1 MTLDWGYVIQ
11 IFPDLLKGLRL
22 TLVITV
28 LASLLALVLGFLV
41 AFVIYRKVPLLSQI
55 AKIYVQVTRNTPLL
69 VQLYL
74 FFFALPQ
81 FGILISALASGV
93 IVLGSQAASYMSE
106 IYRAGIE
113 AVPREQW
120 DAANALNLPTR
131 RVWLRII
138 LPQAIPPVL
147 PALGNHVNEMLKL
160 TAYASAIGVIE
171 LFGQGLRVAEL
182 TYRYLVPFTMVGLLY
197 LVFSVTVTVLLRRVE
212 LRNARRNS
220 SWSNV

>member
-1 MTLDWGYVIQ
+1 MIWEWGYVIQ

-28 LASLLALVLGFLV
+28 LASLLGLVLGFLL
-41 AFVIYRKVPLLSQI
+41 AFVIYRKVPLLSQT
-55 AKIYVQVTRNTPLL
+55 AKIYVQVIRNTPLL
-69 VQLYL
+69 VQVYL
-74 FFFALPQ
+74 FFFALPE
-81 FGILISALASGV
+81 FGILISPVASGV
-93 IVLGSQAASYMSE
+93 IVLGSMTACYMSE

-120 DAANALNLPTR
+120 DATTALSLPTR

-138 LPQAIPPVL
+138 LPQALPPVL
-147 PALGNHVNEMLKL
+147 PALGNNVNEMLKL

-182 TYRYLVPFTMVGLLY
+182 TYRYLVPFTMVGLMY
-197 LVFSVTVTVLLRRVE
+197 LTFSVTVTVLLRRFE
-212 LRNARRNS
+212 LRNAKRNS
-220 SWSNV
+220 SWSKV

>member
-1 MTLDWGYVIQ
+1 MIWEWGYVIQ
-11 IFPDLLKGLRL
+11 VFPDLLKGLRL

-28 LASLLALVLGFLV
+28 LASLMALVLGFLV

-55 AKIYVQVTRNTPLL
+55 AKIYVQVIRNTPLL
-69 VQLYL
+69 VQMYL

-81 FGILISALASGV
+81 FGITISPVASGV

-120 DAANALNLPTR
+120 DATAALNLPTR

-138 LPQAIPPVL
+138 LPQALPPVL

-160 TAYASAIGVIE
+160 TAYASAIGVVE

-182 TYRYLVPFTMVGLLY
+182 SYRYLVPFTMVGLIY
-197 LVFSVTVTVLLRRVE
+197 LAFSVTITVLLRRFE
-212 LRNARRNS
+212 LRNAKRNS
-220 SWSNV
+220 SWSMV